1 MSEEKAPDQDEV
13 PSYEAKES
21 SFIIDQALVSGAV
34 T

>member
-21 SFIIDQALVSGAV
+21 SFIKDQAHISGAV